1 MMQVFAVPK
10 EASEVIQNAR
20 LTPVRKQDHVMKTL
34 LQELLQAQ
42 TVIFVAYNTLTINKP
57 TI

>member
-1 MMQVFAVPK
+1 MQVFAVPE
-10 EASEVIQNAR
+10 EASEVMQNAR

-42 TVIFVAYNTLTINKP
+42 TVIFVAYNTVTINKP